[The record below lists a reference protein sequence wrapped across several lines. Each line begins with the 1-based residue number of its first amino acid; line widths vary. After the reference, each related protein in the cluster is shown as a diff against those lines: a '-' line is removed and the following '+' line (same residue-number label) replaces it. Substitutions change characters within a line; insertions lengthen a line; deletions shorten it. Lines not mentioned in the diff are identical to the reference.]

1 MGKKIEATTLIYDC
15 EGLGLKHLW
24 KPAVEAYG
32 EVRARAGVGWEGER
46 WGCSEALWGG
56 GGGRKQSLSPWRS
69 SEPAEFFP
77 QFLCMFEENYPET
90 LKRLFIVKGKLGTT
104 CDEAKWEGGAEN
116 VPGTNSGGN
125 KHRMSQRSGWRSWD
139 TFQRLTCDYTDGF
152 IIRMAFSIY
161 LLGASQPGEEVGA
174 FHPYR

>member
-1 MGKKIEATTLIYDC
+1 MGV
-15 EGLGLKHLW
+15 LGG
-24 KPAVEAYG
+24 P
-32 EVRARAGVGWEGER
+32 VGWGRLE
-46 WGCSEALWGG
+46 EAEPL
-56 GGGRKQSLSPWRS
+56 SLAQS

-116 VPGTNSGGN
+116 VPGTNSGEN
-125 KHRMSQRSGWRSWD
+125 KHGMSQRSGWRSWD
-139 TFQRLTCDYTDGF
+139 TFQRLTCDYADAF
-152 IIRMAFSIY
+152 IIRMAFSVY

-174 FHPYR
+174 FHLYRWASRTSHRLPTWAPWSRERVARRWWP

>member
-32 EVRARAGVGWEGER
+32 E
-46 WGCSEALWGG
+46 
-56 GGGRKQSLSPWRS
+56 
-69 SEPAEFFP
+69 
-77 QFLCMFEENYPET
+77 FLCMFEENYPET

-116 VPGTNSGGN
+116 VPGTNSGEN

-152 IIRMAFSIY
+152 IIRMAFSVY